1 MMEEKK
7 VIRESIEISG
17 KEIIIETGKLA
28 KQADGAVVV
37 TSGATMVLVT
47 AVASKEA
54 KEDIDFFP
62 LSVEYREKYY
72 AAGKIPGGF
81 FKREGKPR
89 EKEILTS
96 RLIDRPIR
104 PLFPDGFLNEVQVI
118 ATVIS
123 ADKKNDPDILAIIGA
138 SAALDISDIP
148 FSGPVGAV
156 RAGRINGKV
165 VINPYIAFM
174 DKSDIDIV
182 IAGTKEA
189 VTMIEGEAKEIKEEE
204 LLEII
209 KIAHNEIAKI
219 AQKLEEFKKKYGKP
233 KREVVLYKID
243 EEIKKEVDSL
253 FRSKIEEALKIPDK
267 IKRQEEIDLIKKNIL
282 EKFKEKSGEEKYK
295 EKEKDIKLSLEE
307 IEVGI
312 VRNKIANENIR
323 PDGRD
328 FDEIRTIECEI
339 GVIPRAHGSALFT
352 RGQTQA
358 LVATTLG
365 SEEDAQILD
374 ELEGEEKK
382 RYTLQYNFPPFSVG
396 EVKSIKGP
404 GRREIG
410 HGALA
415 ERALKAVIPGKEEF
429 PYTIQVVS
437 DILESNGS
445 SSMATVCGA
454 TLSLMDAGVPI
465 KKPVAGIAMGLIREN
480 NKFIILTDIQ
490 GIEDHFGD
498 MDFKIAGTEDG
509 ITAIQMDIKISGID
523 FDTMSKALEKAK
535 KARLFI
541 LKEKMLK
548 TIKEPRKQLSPY
560 APMMKE
566 IIINK
571 ERIKDLIG
579 PGGKNIKKIVEETGS
594 KIDIESDGKVR
605 IFAEDNE
612 IMKKTE
618 ELIKLTIAEAEEG
631 KIYMGEVKKITNFGA
646 FVEILP
652 GVEGLCHISQIA
664 EERVKDVRDY
674 MKEGDKVLVKVTEI
688 DKKTGKIALSRKE
701 ALKEQETNK

>member
-1 MMEEKK
+1 MEENR
-7 VIRESIEISG
+7 VIKEEIKIQDKEIKIEI
-17 KEIIIETGKLA
+17 GKLA

-37 TSGATMVLVT
+37 SCGDTMVLVT
-47 AVASKEA
+47 AVASKELA
-54 KEDIDFFP
+54 EDVDFFP

-104 PLFPDGFLNEVQVI
+104 PLFPDGFLYEVQVI

-123 ADKKNDPDILAIIGA
+123 ADKKNDPDVLSIIGA

-148 FSGPVGAV
+148 FNGPVGAV
-156 RAGRINGKV
+156 RVGRIDGKI
-165 VINPYIAFM
+165 VINPYIDEM
-174 DKSDIDIV
+174 EKSDIDIV
-182 IAGTKEA
+182 VAGTKNA

-204 LLEII
+204 LAEII
-209 KIAHNEIAKI
+209 RQAHKEIVKIAEWLEQIKAKC
-219 AQKLEEFKKKYGKP
+219 GKP

-243 EEIKKEVDSL
+243 EEIKKEVDGL

-267 IKRQEEIDLIKKNIL
+267 IKRQEEIDLIKNNII
-282 EKFKEKSGEEKYK
+282 EKFKEKLQDKFE

-307 IEVGI
+307 IEVSIIRG
-312 VRNKIANENIR
+312 KIANEKIR
-323 PDGRD
+323 PDGRQ
-328 FDEIRTIECEI
+328 FDEIRPIECEI
-339 GVIPRAHGSALFT
+339 GIIPRAHGSALFT

-396 EVKSIKGP
+396 EVKSIRGP

-415 ERALKAVIPGKEEF
+415 ERALKAVIPSKEEF

-454 TLSLMDAGVPI
+454 TLALMDAGVPI
-465 KKPVAGIAMGLIREN
+465 KKPVAGIAMGLIKEN
-480 NKFIILTDIQ
+480 DKFIILTDIQ
-490 GIEDHFGD
+490 GVEDHFGD

-509 ITAIQMDIKISGID
+509 VTAIQMDIKIQGVD
-523 FDTMSKALEKAK
+523 FEIMKQALEKAK
-535 KARLFI
+535 KARIYI

-548 TIKEPRKQLSPY
+548 TIKEPKKELSPY
-560 APMMKE
+560 APKMKL
-566 IIINK
+566 ITINK

-579 PGGKNIKKIVEETGS
+579 PGGKNIKKIIEETGS
-594 KIDIESDGKVR
+594 KIDVEQDGKVR
-605 IFAEDNE
+605 IFAEDLE
-612 IMKKTE
+612 VMKKTE
-618 ELIKLTIAEAEEG
+618 ELIKNVVAEPEEG
-631 KIYMGEVKKITNFGA
+631 KLYLGEVKKITNFGA

-664 EERVKDVRDY
+664 DERVKDVRDY
-674 MKEGDKVLVKVTEI
+674 IKEGEKILVKITEI
-688 DKKTGKIALSRKE
+688 DRKTGKINLSRKE
-701 ALKEQETNK
+701 AIKEQNNKE

>member
-1 MMEEKK
+1 
-7 VIRESIEISG
+7 
-17 KEIIIETGKLA
+17 
-28 KQADGAVVV
+28 
-37 TSGATMVLVT
+37 MVLVT
-47 AVASKEA
+47 AVASKET

-123 ADKKNDPDILAIIGA
+123 ADKKNDPDILAMIGA

-156 RAGRINGKV
+156 RVGRINGKV
-165 VINPYIAFM
+165 VINPYIDEM

-209 KIAHNEIAKI
+209 KIAHKEIAKI
-219 AQKLEEFKKKYGKP
+219 AQKLEDLKEKYGKP
-233 KREVVLYKID
+233 KREVILYKID
-243 EEIKKEVDSL
+243 EEIKKEVDNL

-282 EKFKEKSGEEKYK
+282 EKFKEKLGEEKYE

-312 VRNKIANENIR
+312 IRNKIANENIR
-323 PDGRD
+323 PDGRE
-328 FDEIRTIECEI
+328 FDEIRPIECEI

-415 ERALKAVIPGKEEF
+415 ERALKAVIPSKEEF

-465 KKPVAGIAMGLIREN
+465 KKPVAGIAMGLIKEN

-490 GIEDHFGD
+490 GVEDHFGD

-509 ITAIQMDIKISGID
+509 VTAIQMDIKINGVD
-523 FDTMSKALEKAK
+523 FNTMAEALEKAK

-541 LKEKMLK
+541 LKDKMLK
-548 TIKEPRKQLSPY
+548 TIKEPRKELSPY

-631 KIYMGEVKKITNFGA
+631 KIYLGEVKKITNFGA
-646 FVEILP
+646 FIEILP

-664 EERVKDVRDY
+664 EERVKDVKEY

-701 ALKEQETNK
+701 AIKEQEKNK

>member
-1 MMEEKK
+1 
-7 VIRESIEISG
+7 
-17 KEIIIETGKLA
+17 
-28 KQADGAVVV
+28 
-37 TSGATMVLVT
+37 MVLVT
-47 AVASKEA
+47 AVASKEFA
-54 KEDIDFFP
+54 EDVDFFP

-104 PLFPDGFLNEVQVI
+104 PLFPDGFLYEVQVI

-123 ADKKNDPDILAIIGA
+123 ADKKNDPDVLSIIGA

-148 FSGPVGAV
+148 FNGPVGAV
-156 RAGRINGKV
+156 RVGRIDGKI
-165 VINPYIAFM
+165 VINPYIDEM
-174 DKSDIDIV
+174 EKSDIDIV
-182 IAGTKEA
+182 VAGTKNA

-204 LLEII
+204 LAEII
-209 KIAHNEIAKI
+209 RQAHKEIVKIAEWLEQIKAKC
-219 AQKLEEFKKKYGKP
+219 GKP

-243 EEIKKEVDSL
+243 EEIKKEVDGL

-267 IKRQEEIDLIKKNIL
+267 IKRQEEIDLIKNNII
-282 EKFKEKSGEEKYK
+282 EKFKEKLQDKFE

-307 IEVGI
+307 IEVSIIRG
-312 VRNKIANENIR
+312 KIANEKIR
-323 PDGRD
+323 PDGRQ
-328 FDEIRTIECEI
+328 FDEIRPIECEI
-339 GVIPRAHGSALFT
+339 GIIPRAHGSALFT

-396 EVKSIKGP
+396 EVKSIRGP

-415 ERALKAVIPGKEEF
+415 ERALKAVIPSKEEF

-454 TLSLMDAGVPI
+454 TLALMDAGVPI
-465 KKPVAGIAMGLIREN
+465 KKPVAGIAMGLIKEN
-480 NKFIILTDIQ
+480 DKFIILTDIQ
-490 GIEDHFGD
+490 GVEDHFGD

-509 ITAIQMDIKISGID
+509 VTAIQMDIKIQGVD
-523 FDTMSKALEKAK
+523 FEIMKQALEKAK
-535 KARLFI
+535 KARIYI

-548 TIKEPRKQLSPY
+548 TIKEPKKELSPY
-560 APMMKE
+560 APKMKL
-566 IIINK
+566 ITINK

-579 PGGKNIKKIVEETGS
+579 PGGKNIKKIIEETGS
-594 KIDIESDGKVR
+594 KIDVEQDGKVR
-605 IFAEDNE
+605 IFAEDLE
-612 IMKKTE
+612 VMKKTE
-618 ELIKLTIAEAEEG
+618 ELIKNVVAEPEEG
-631 KIYMGEVKKITNFGA
+631 KLYLGEVKKITNFGA

-664 EERVKDVRDY
+664 DERVKDVRDY
-674 MKEGDKVLVKVTEI
+674 IKEGEKILVKITEI
-688 DKKTGKIALSRKE
+688 DRKTGKINLSRKE
-701 ALKEQETNK
+701 AIKEQNNKE

>member
-1 MMEEKK
+1 MEENR
-7 VIRESIEISG
+7 VIKETIKIQD
-17 KEIIIETGKLA
+17 KEIKIETGKLA

-37 TSGATMVLVT
+37 SCGDTMVLVT
-47 AVASKEA
+47 AVASKEVA
-54 KEDIDFFP
+54 KDVDFFP

-104 PLFPDGFLNEVQVI
+104 PLFPDGFLYEVQII

-123 ADKKNDPDILAIIGA
+123 ADKKNDPDVLSIIGA

-148 FSGPVGAV
+148 FNGPVGAV
-156 RAGRINGKV
+156 RVGRIDGKI
-165 VINPYIAFM
+165 VINPYIDEM
-174 DKSDIDIV
+174 EKSDIDIV
-182 IAGTKEA
+182 VAGTKKA
-189 VTMIEGEAKEIKEEE
+189 VTMIEGDAKEIKEED
-204 LLEII
+204 LVEII
-209 KIAHNEIAKI
+209 RQAHNEIVKI
-219 AQKLEEFKKKYGKP
+219 AEWLEQIKAKCGKS

-243 EEIKKEVDSL
+243 EEIKRQVEEL

-267 IKRQEEIDLIKKNIL
+267 IKRQEEIDLIKNNII
-282 EKFKEKSGEEKYK
+282 EKFKEKLQDNFE

-307 IEVGI
+307 IEVSIIRG
-312 VRNKIANENIR
+312 KIANEKIR
-323 PDGRD
+323 PDGRQ
-328 FDEIRTIECEI
+328 FDEIRPIECEVGI
-339 GVIPRAHGSALFT
+339 IPRAHGSALFT

-396 EVKSIKGP
+396 EVKSIRGP

-415 ERALKAVIPGKEEF
+415 ERALKAVIPSKEEF
-429 PYTIQVVS
+429 SYTIQVVS

-454 TLSLMDAGVPI
+454 TLALMDAGVPI
-465 KKPVAGIAMGLIREN
+465 KKPVAGIAMGLIKEN
-480 NKFIILTDIQ
+480 NNFIILTDIQ
-490 GIEDHFGD
+490 GVEDHFGD
-498 MDFKIAGTEDG
+498 MDFKIAGTEEG
-509 ITAIQMDIKISGID
+509 VTAIQMDIKIEGVD
-523 FDTMSKALEKAK
+523 FEIMKQALEKAR
-535 KARLFI
+535 KARIFI

-548 TIKEPRKQLSPY
+548 TIKEPKKELSPY
-560 APMMKE
+560 APKMKL
-566 IIINK
+566 ITINK
-571 ERIKDLIG
+571 DRIKDLIG
-579 PGGKNIKKIVEETGS
+579 PGGKNIKKIIEETGS
-594 KIDIESDGKVR
+594 KIDVEQDGKVR
-605 IFAEDNE
+605 IFAEDLE
-612 IMKKTE
+612 VMKKTE
-618 ELIKLTIAEAEEG
+618 ELIKSVVAEPEEG
-631 KIYMGEVKKITNFGA
+631 KLYMGEVKKITNFGA
-646 FVEILP
+646 FIEILP

-664 EERVKDVRDY
+664 NEKVKDVKDY
-674 MKEGDKVLVKVTEI
+674 MKEGEKVLVKITEI
-688 DKKTGKIALSRKE
+688 DRKTGKINLSRKE
-701 ALKEQETNK
+701 AIKEQNNKE

>member
-1 MMEEKK
+1 MEENR
-7 VIRESIEISG
+7 VIKEEIKIQDKEIKIEI
-17 KEIIIETGKLA
+17 GKLA

-37 TSGATMVLVT
+37 SCGDTMVLVT
-47 AVASKEA
+47 AVASKEVA
-54 KEDIDFFP
+54 EDVDFFP

-104 PLFPDGFLNEVQVI
+104 PLFPDGFLYEVQVI

-123 ADKKNDPDILAIIGA
+123 ADKKNDPDVLSIIGA

-148 FSGPVGAV
+148 FNGPVGAV
-156 RAGRINGKV
+156 RVGRIDGKI
-165 VINPYIAFM
+165 VINPYIDEM
-174 DKSDIDIV
+174 EKSDIDIV
-182 IAGTKEA
+182 VAGTKNA
-189 VTMIEGEAKEIKEEE
+189 VTMIEGEAKEIKEED
-204 LLEII
+204 LAEII
-209 KIAHNEIAKI
+209 RQAHKEIVKIAEWLEQIKAKC
-219 AQKLEEFKKKYGKP
+219 GKP

-243 EEIKKEVDSL
+243 EEIKKEVDGL

-267 IKRQEEIDLIKKNIL
+267 IKRQEEIDLIKNNII
-282 EKFKEKSGEEKYK
+282 EKFKEKLQDKFE

-307 IEVGI
+307 IEVSIIRG
-312 VRNKIANENIR
+312 KIANEKIR
-323 PDGRD
+323 PDGRQ
-328 FDEIRTIECEI
+328 FDEIRPIECEI
-339 GVIPRAHGSALFT
+339 GIIPRAHGSALFT

-396 EVKSIKGP
+396 EVKSIRGP

-415 ERALKAVIPGKEEF
+415 ERALKAVIPSKEEF

-454 TLSLMDAGVPI
+454 TLALMDAGVPI
-465 KKPVAGIAMGLIREN
+465 KKPVAGIAMGLIKEN
-480 NKFIILTDIQ
+480 DKFIILTDIQ
-490 GIEDHFGD
+490 GVEDHFGD

-509 ITAIQMDIKISGID
+509 VTAIQMDIKIQGVD
-523 FDTMSKALEKAK
+523 FEIMKQALEKAK
-535 KARLFI
+535 KARIYI

-548 TIKEPRKQLSPY
+548 TIKEPKKELSPY
-560 APMMKE
+560 APKMKL
-566 IIINK
+566 ITINK

-579 PGGKNIKKIVEETGS
+579 PGGKNIKKIIEETGS
-594 KIDIESDGKVR
+594 KIDVEQDGKVR
-605 IFAEDNE
+605 IFAEDLE
-612 IMKKTE
+612 VMKKTE
-618 ELIKLTIAEAEEG
+618 ELIKNVVAEPEEG
-631 KIYMGEVKKITNFGA
+631 KLYLGEVKKITNFGA

-664 EERVKDVRDY
+664 DERVKDVRDY
-674 MKEGDKVLVKVTEI
+674 IKEGEKILVKITEI
-688 DKKTGKIALSRKE
+688 DRKTGKINLSRKE
-701 ALKEQETNK
+701 AIKEQNNKE

>member
-1 MMEEKK
+1 MEENR
-7 VIRESIEISG
+7 VIKEEIKIQDKEIKIEI
-17 KEIIIETGKLA
+17 GKLA

-37 TSGATMVLVT
+37 SCGDTMVLVT
-47 AVASKEA
+47 AVASKELA
-54 KEDIDFFP
+54 EDVDFFP

-104 PLFPDGFLNEVQVI
+104 PLFPDGFLYEVQVI

-123 ADKKNDPDILAIIGA
+123 ADKKNDPDVLSIIGA

-148 FSGPVGAV
+148 FNGPVGAV
-156 RAGRINGKV
+156 RVGRIDGKI
-165 VINPYIAFM
+165 VINPYIDEM
-174 DKSDIDIV
+174 EKSDIDIV
-182 IAGTKEA
+182 VAGTKNA

-204 LLEII
+204 LAEII
-209 KIAHNEIAKI
+209 RQAHKEIVKIAEWLEQIKAKC
-219 AQKLEEFKKKYGKP
+219 GKP

-243 EEIKKEVDSL
+243 EEIKKEVDGL

-267 IKRQEEIDLIKKNIL
+267 IKRQEEIDLIKNNII
-282 EKFKEKSGEEKYK
+282 EKFKGKLQDKFE

-307 IEVGI
+307 IEVSIIRG
-312 VRNKIANENIR
+312 KIANEKIR
-323 PDGRD
+323 PDGRQ
-328 FDEIRTIECEI
+328 FDEIRPIECEI
-339 GVIPRAHGSALFT
+339 GIIPRAHGSALFT

-396 EVKSIKGP
+396 EVKSIRGP

-415 ERALKAVIPGKEEF
+415 ERALKAVIPSKEEF

-454 TLSLMDAGVPI
+454 TLALMDAGVPI
-465 KKPVAGIAMGLIREN
+465 KKPVAGIAMGLIKEN
-480 NKFIILTDIQ
+480 DKFIILTDIQ
-490 GIEDHFGD
+490 GVEDHFGD

-509 ITAIQMDIKISGID
+509 VTAIQMDIKIQGVD
-523 FDTMSKALEKAK
+523 FEIMKQALEKAK
-535 KARLFI
+535 KARIYI

-548 TIKEPRKQLSPY
+548 TIKEPKKELSPY
-560 APMMKE
+560 APKMKL
-566 IIINK
+566 ITINK

-579 PGGKNIKKIVEETGS
+579 PGGKNIKKIIEETGS
-594 KIDIESDGKVR
+594 KIDVEQDGKVR
-605 IFAEDNE
+605 IFAEDLE
-612 IMKKTE
+612 VMKKTE
-618 ELIKLTIAEAEEG
+618 ELIKNVVAEPEEG
-631 KIYMGEVKKITNFGA
+631 KLYLGEVKKITNFGA

-664 EERVKDVRDY
+664 DERVKDVRDY
-674 MKEGDKVLVKVTEI
+674 IKEGEKILVKITEI
-688 DKKTGKIALSRKE
+688 DRKTGKINLSRKE
-701 ALKEQETNK
+701 AIKEQNNKE